1 MKKSGARK
9 ILLIHL
15 LYFIVFAAFINFFHT
30 DSILDCQRDC
40 PACQFQ
46 RSNISLA
53 FILFLFLIAFNCLR
67 LPAVAEIIFV
77 YFIPLAH
84 KRSRAPPPNFS

>member
-15 LYFIVFAAFINFFHT
+15 LYFIVFVAFINFFHT
-30 DSILDCQRDC
+30 DSILDCQDNC

-53 FILFLFLIAFNCLR
+53 FILFLFLITFNCLR
-67 LPAVAEIIFV
+67 LPVVVESIPIR
-77 YFIPLAH
+77 FIPLFH
-84 KRSRAPPPNFS
+84 KQSRAPPPNFS